1 MFAARVACARTAS
14 RFLVRSSAAS
24 GKIVAPRP
32 FGMRGFGAAAAT
44 PQPIVLSRDM
54 DPIQWYIHFRR
65 EDGHDMA
72 AIKKSVQGFRQ
83 DCAQRG
89 VKLLVAFGPDMLQ
102 KVTTDCPSP
111 FANYETFKSI
121 DGSGK
126 EAKGTQEDMLVWLY
140 SPKKDDLW
148 KASFDLREGLK
159 GNMKVA
165 RETQTFIYG
174 DSLDMTGFADG
185 TGNPE
190 AHRDQE
196 VACIADG
203 QPGAGG
209 AFLIAQRWVHDLS
222 AFNKLSVPDQEKVF
236 GRTKDGSVKLADVPN
251 NAHLA
256 KMDYREGANADDSKA
271 KRDEITRRST
281 PYSHPAPPTGGD
293 GVNGLYFIG
302 FCRSQQPLIDRMNGM
317 YGLDGS
323 VRDRLTDFSNPA
335 SGSFYFAP
343 SVQALDAM

>member
-1 MFAARVACARTAS
+1 
-14 RFLVRSSAAS
+14 
-24 GKIVAPRP
+24 
-32 FGMRGFGAAAAT
+32 
-44 PQPIVLSRDM
+44 
-54 DPIQWYIHFRR
+54 
-65 EDGHDMA
+65 
-72 AIKKSVQGFRQ
+72 
-83 DCAQRG
+83 
-89 VKLLVAFGPDMLQ
+89 VKLLVAFGPDMMQ

-126 EAKGTQEDMLVWLY
+126 EAKGTQEDMLVWIY
-140 SPKKDDLW
+140 SPKKDALW
-148 KASFDLREGLK
+148 KAAFDLREGLK

-196 VACIADG
+196 VGCIPDG

-302 FCRSQQPLIDRMNGM
+302 FCRSQQPLIYRMNGM